1 MKKIENLK
9 IINKIIL
16 YLGIV
21 SGIII
26 WIELLYIEVP
36 GRYSYSSADIVFN
49 LPGLILGLEVLL
61 GSIVFWAVI
70 SVYCGIAEDVKASK
84 KILEKNK

>member
-9 IINKIIL
+9 LINNIIL
-16 YLGIV
+16 YLGILISIV
-21 SGIII
+21 I
-26 WIELLYIEVP
+26 WTKLMYIQDPQYQYLE
-36 GRYSYSSADIVFN
+36 RKIFN